1 MGGRE
6 EMTLVCSKCGSG
18 NIVDDMDY
26 GNRLAY
32 KKCLMCGSIAIKE
45 EIKIKE
51 VTVDMMPKTIIPESG
66 MYNRLENIRQQTG
79 EKLVDFCGRIGI
91 SRSQWHRIRDPHPLG
106 VTILA
111 RIADNLKINYDWLV
125 TGTGIAPDR
134 IDRIIPLPE
143 PKEDV
148 ENSIGGKEVNEVK
161 AVDSQQSTDDKI
173 AVVGSNSATITEIQ
187 PVMNKYAKH
196 AKCLVVGCDKY
207 GVKDRYCTAHYKEM
221 NPKAIPAA
229 GKAVEVLEMYE
240 MKENGRL
247 ATIGIKDGKYQHVYV
262 EGINQ
267 HKWSYDDVM
276 FLGEVAQEIKR
287 LVEPSKAQR
296 G

>member
-1 MGGRE
+1 
-6 EMTLVCSKCGSG
+6 
-18 NIVDDMDY
+18 
-26 GNRLAY
+26 
-32 KKCLMCGSIAIKE
+32 
-45 EIKIKE
+45 
-51 VTVDMMPKTIIPESG
+51 MMPKTITPDPG
-66 MYNRLENIRQQTG
+66 MYNRLEYIRQQTG
-79 EKLVDFCGRIGI
+79 EKLVDYCKRLGI
-91 SRSQWHRIRDPHPLG
+91 SRSQWHNIRNPHPLG

-207 GVKDRYCTAHYKEM
+207 RVKDRYCTAHYKEM

-229 GKAVEVLEMYE
+229 GKAVKVLEMYE

>member
-1 MGGRE
+1 
-6 EMTLVCSKCGSG
+6 MTLVCSKCGSG

-51 VTVDMMPKTIIPESG
+51 VTEDMMPKTIIPESG

-79 EKLVDFCGRIGI
+79 EKLVDFCHRVGI
-91 SRSQWHRIRDPHPLG
+91 SRSQWHNIRNSHPLG
-106 VTILA
+106 VAVIA

-173 AVVGSNSATITEIQ
+173 AVVGSGN
-187 PVMNKYAKH
+187 
-196 AKCLVVGCDKY
+196 
-207 GVKDRYCTAHYKEM
+207 
-221 NPKAIPAA
+221 
-229 GKAVEVLEMYE
+229 KAVKVLEMYE